1 MSGMGLFVN
10 EHAAPEGSPDPH
22 ERDTDPGNPPP
33 VGMTLAENDATP
45 PAITVAAEGGRTLT
59 EKSLTNALPL
69 TGGKLPPAKLRTA
82 LFPSGS
88 GPESTVI
95 GAVTLTLTLA
105 AGLIVVVVVPPE
117 VVDVVVDVFT
127 T

>member
-1 MSGMGLFVN
+1 
-10 EHAAPEGSPDPH
+10 
-22 ERDTDPGNPPP
+22 
-33 VGMTLAENDATP
+33 
-45 PAITVAAEGGRTLT
+45 VAAEGGRTLT
-59 EKSLTNALPL
+59 EKSLTNTLPL
-69 TGGKLPPAKLRTA
+69 TEGKLPPAKLRTA

-88 GPESTVI
+88 EPEPESTVI

-127 T
+127 I